1 MKITTAVLVA
11 GAAAAGV
18 GAAHLWQAERHQ
30 RQRNALSAAAMHQE
44 YLRYVE
50 GNPELQRLWV
60 PEDGSLDAEEY
71 LRRTH
76 ANHLF
81 AALAT
86 RFRVGILT
94 AETLRVQA
102 KWMMSRAV
110 GRDYWASF
118 SGFRDSEARDKVDR
132 RFNRIMTDEWLARP
146 EVDALV

>member
-18 GAAHLWQAERHQ
+18 GVAHLWQAERHQ

-60 PEDGSLDAEEY
+60 PEDGSLDPEEY

-81 AALAT
+81 SALAV
-86 RFRVGILT
+86 RFRVGIID
-94 AETLRVQA
+94 EENLRVQA
-102 KWMMSRAV
+102 NWMMSRAV
-110 GRDYWASF
+110 GRDYWSSF
-118 SGFRDSEARDKVDR
+118 SGFRESEARDKLDR
-132 RFNRIMTDEWLARP
+132 RFNRIMTSEWLARP

>member
-1 MKITTAVLVA
+1 MKIPTAILLA
-11 GAAAAGV
+11 GAAAAAV
-18 GAAHLWQAERHQ
+18 GGAQLWQAERHQ

-50 GNPELQRLWV
+50 GNPELQCLWA
-60 PEDGSLDAEEY
+60 PEGGSLDAEEY
-71 LRRTH
+71 VRRTH

-81 AALAT
+81 SALAV
-86 RFRVGILT
+86 RFRVGVLD

-110 GRDYWASF
+110 GRDYWSSF
-118 SGFRDSEARDKVDR
+118 SGFRELEAGDKFDR
-132 RFNRIMTDEWLARP
+132 RFKRIMTDEWLARP